1 MRSVMVM
8 MARARRVKASI
19 SKDDM
24 VRELLR

>member
-1 MRSVMVM
+1 MRTVIAM